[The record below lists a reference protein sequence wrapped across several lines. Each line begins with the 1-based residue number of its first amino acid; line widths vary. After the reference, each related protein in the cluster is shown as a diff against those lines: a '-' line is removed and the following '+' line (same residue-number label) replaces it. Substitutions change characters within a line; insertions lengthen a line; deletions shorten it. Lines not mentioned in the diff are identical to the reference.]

1 MSSFEIFWLV
11 GCVVSFICG
20 LLTPSYSKQKNFTLI
35 DFLYAIVCGCG
46 GWIYTIIFVLGIVWR
61 MVSTN
66 IYKSKRESSTR

>member
-1 MSSFEIFWLV
+1 MSSFEIFWVV

-20 LLTPSYSKQKNFTLI
+20 LLTPSYSKQKFTPI

-61 MVSTN
+61 MVST
-66 IYKSKRESSTR
+66 IIDKSKRESSTR